1 MKAICREAYGLPEVL
16 ELREIDKPAP
26 ADDEVLVRVRAAS
39 VNPVDWHA
47 LTGTPYL
54 VRTQEGLRRPKG
66 QRVGTDFAGTIEAT
80 GKAVERFQPGAD
92 VFGVRDGAL
101 AEYVCIREDR
111 ALAVKPANVSFEQAA
126 AVPVAGVTALQG
138 LRDKG
143 GLKPGQK
150 VVVNGASGGVGTFA
164 VQIAKALGAEVT
176 AVCSTRNLDQARA
189 LGADRVIDYTRE
201 DFTRSAGPCDVLLDI
216 AGNRSWRDSRR
227 VLAPGG
233 TLVVVGGPKQNR
245 VVGPLGKQ
253 LWLKLRSVPGDRR
266 VEMMLAKVTR
276 EELEFLGGLLED
288 GSVDAGDRA
297 DLRAGRDRR
306 GVRPARPGARTG
318 QARGCDRLD
327 RRVEQLGVLALGRC
341 AVHVDE
347 QLLVTVI
354 RGLQLGAGLD
364 VDQAADRDLDSLG
377 RLAQVH
383 RQRAGDRH
391 ERLLLQRMA
400 VTAPLRPG
408 LVAPEVRA
416 RVREAGELAQLGDV
430 PRGLAGLVR
439 ARLPGEL
446 SVVDRAECHQCSS
459 KPTWADA

>member
-101 AEYVCIREDR
+101 GEYVCIREDR

-216 AGNRSWRDSRR
+216 AGNRSWRDS
-227 VLAPGG
+227 
-233 TLVVVGGPKQNR
+233 
-245 VVGPLGKQ
+245 
-253 LWLKLRSVPGDRR
+253 
-266 VEMMLAKVTR
+266 
-276 EELEFLGGLLED
+276 
-288 GSVDAGDRA
+288 
-297 DLRAGRDRR
+297 
-306 GVRPARPGARTG
+306 PARARTG
-318 QARGCDRLD
+318 RHARRRRRAQAEPSGRSARQAALAEAALGARRPAGGDDAGKGDPGGAGVPGRAARG
-327 RRVEQLGVLALGRC
+327 
-341 AVHVDE
+341 
-347 QLLVTVI
+347 
-354 RGLQLGAGLD
+354 
-364 VDQAADRDLDSLG
+364 
-377 RLAQVH
+377 
-383 RQRAGDRH
+383 RQR
-391 ERLLLQRMA
+391 
-400 VTAPLRPG
+400 
-408 LVAPEVRA
+408 
-416 RVREAGELAQLGDV
+416 
-430 PRGLAGLVR
+430 
-439 ARLPGEL
+439 
-446 SVVDRAECHQCSS
+446 
-459 KPTWADA
+459 

>member
-1 MKAICREAYGLPEVL
+1 MKAICREAYGPHEVL

-101 AEYVCIREDR
+101 GEYVCIREDR

-150 VVVNGASGGVGTFA
+150 VVINGASGGAGTFA

-176 AVCSTRNLDQARA
+176 AVCSTRNLDRAWARA
-189 LGADRVIDYTRE
+189 RRRPGDRLHPGGLHPERRALRNV
-201 DFTRSAGPCDVLLDI
+201 SLDI

-227 VLAPGG
+227 VLARGG
-233 TLVVVGGPKQNR
+233 TLVIIGGPKNNR
-245 VVGPLGKQ
+245 VFGPLGKQ
-253 LWLKLRSVPGDRR
+253 LWLNLLGAGDRR
-266 VEMMLAKVTR
+266 VEMMLTKVTR
-276 EELEFLGGLLED
+276 EELEFLAGLLED
-288 GSVDAGDRA
+288 GSVTPVIERSYGLGETAEAFDQ
-297 DLRAGRDRR
+297 L
-306 GVRPARPGARTG
+306 G
-318 QARGCDRLD
+318 QGHAQGKLGGCDRLD
-327 RRVEQLGVLALGRC
+327 RRVEQLGVLVLGRC
-341 AVHVDE
+341 AVDVDE
-347 QLLVTVI
+347 QLRLAVI
-354 RGLQLGAGLD
+354 HGLQRVPGSTWMRPP
-364 VDQAADRDLDSLG
+364 DRDVDSLG
-377 RLAQVH
+377 RLAEVH
-383 RQRAGDRH
+383 RQRA
-391 ERLLLQRMA
+391 
-400 VTAPLRPG
+400 
-408 LVAPEVRA
+408 
-416 RVREAGELAQLGDV
+416 
-430 PRGLAGLVR
+430 
-439 ARLPGEL
+439 
-446 SVVDRAECHQCSS
+446 SS
-459 KPTWADA
+459 DTNVSSCIGWR

>member
-101 AEYVCIREDR
+101 GEYVCIREDR

-227 VLAPGG
+227 VLAPSG

-245 VVGPLGKQ
+245 VFGPLGKQ

-288 GSVDAGDRA
+288 GRLTPVIE
-297 DLRAGRDRR
+297 
-306 GVRPARPGARTG
+306 RTYVL
-318 QARGCDRLD
+318 AETAEAFD
-327 RRVEQLGVLALGRC
+327 QLGQGHAQGK
-341 AVHVDE
+341 
-347 QLLVTVI
+347 LV
-354 RGLQLGAGLD
+354 
-364 VDQAADRDLDSLG
+364 
-377 RLAQVH
+377 
-383 RQRAGDRH
+383 
-391 ERLLLQRMA
+391 
-400 VTAPLRPG
+400 
-408 LVAPEVRA
+408 VAI
-416 RVREAGELAQLGDV
+416 G
-430 PRGLAGLVR
+430 
-439 ARLPGEL
+439 
-446 SVVDRAECHQCSS
+446 
-459 KPTWADA
+459 